1 AGDGDDRTSDA
12 IFVATGDRPNVE
24 VGDEV
29 QVGGRVVEWRRRNR
43 HQDLSNTN
51 LIAEGA
57 PEVLSRGN
65 PLPAP
70 VRIGGGGVR
79 LEGPTPALLEALE
92 RLEGMRVAVQNA
104 QAAGPMTQHGELC
117 AIPDRGAGLEQR
129 THFGGARGSARQ
141 KVYDLLRVRLS
152 AQQQQ

>member
-1 AGDGDDRTSDA
+1 
-12 IFVATGDRPNVE
+12 
-24 VGDEV
+24 
-29 QVGGRVVEWRRRNR
+29 
-43 HQDLSNTN
+43 
-51 LIAEGA
+51 
-57 PEVLSRGN
+57 
-65 PLPAP
+65 
-70 VRIGGGGVR
+70 

-104 QAAGPMTQHGELC
+104 QAAGPITQHGELY

-152 AQQQQ
+152 AQQQQALAEVRTGDVFRSIEGVLSYQYGDYQIEGARLGAHTPSGIEPEVTHLVGDPDHLTIATYNVHN